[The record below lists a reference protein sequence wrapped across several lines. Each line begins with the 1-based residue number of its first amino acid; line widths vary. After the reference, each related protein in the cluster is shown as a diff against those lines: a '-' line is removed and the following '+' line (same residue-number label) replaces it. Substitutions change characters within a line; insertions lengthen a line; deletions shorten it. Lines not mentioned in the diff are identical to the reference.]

1 MNCMHVLGVCVSP
14 VCLLVS
20 RDELTLEQDR
30 SLIQYDNTQGQW
42 WRPSDTYSGSAKKA
56 SMMPTGDINYPVPD
70 SEILTST
77 MGGH

>member
-42 WRPSDTYSGSAKKA
+42 RPSDTYAGSAKKVSKLLQA
-56 SMMPTGDINYPVPD
+56 VVRHDAHGRHQLSCT
-70 SEILTST
+70 
-77 MGGH
+77 